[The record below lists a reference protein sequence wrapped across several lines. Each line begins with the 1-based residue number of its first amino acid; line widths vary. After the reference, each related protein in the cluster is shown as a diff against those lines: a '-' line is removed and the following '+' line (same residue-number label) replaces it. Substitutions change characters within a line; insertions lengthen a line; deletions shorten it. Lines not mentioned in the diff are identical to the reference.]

1 MKKFFLL
8 CIFTSMISIISGTFV
23 FNIYKNNIDE
33 TITVMNTNEKVYML
47 LYGSYNSKDKVNK
60 LSLDNYILENN
71 NNFFEVYVG
80 ISKKLENAEKIRG
93 IYKEMGNNIYIRK
106 KNIDNIEFINFLDI
120 SENNFKEM
128 SSEEILKLE
137 NNIINKYKEI
147 YE

>member
-93 IYKEMGNNIYIRK
+93 IYKEMGNNIYIRE

>member
-33 TITVMNTNEKVYML
+33 TIAVMSTNEKVYML

-93 IYKEMGNNIYIRK
+93 IYKEMGNNIYIRE

-128 SSEEILKLE
+128 SSDEIIKLE
-137 NNIINKYKEI
+137 NNIINKYKQI

>member
-33 TITVMNTNEKVYML
+33 TIAVMNTNEKVYML

-60 LSLDNYILENN
+60 LSLDNYILEDN

-80 ISKKLENAEKIRG
+80 ISKKIENAEKIRG
-93 IYKEMGNNIYIRK
+93 IYKEMGNNIYIRE

-128 SSEEILKLE
+128 SSDEILKLE